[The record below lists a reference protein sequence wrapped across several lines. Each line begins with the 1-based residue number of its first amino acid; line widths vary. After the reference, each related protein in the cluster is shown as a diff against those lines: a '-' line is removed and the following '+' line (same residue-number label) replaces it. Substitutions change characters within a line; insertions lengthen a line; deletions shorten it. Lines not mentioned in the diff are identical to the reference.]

1 LYLASHDCNIGIALK
16 KMTTHLKQLS
26 ETLEH
31 VMFIMLSMLLVP
43 VSGRDDELRPGG
55 ETLHGIGSALFVSG
69 ELAVRGSGD
78 SAPTPAPLAPRGS
91 TPLAVSLSYLRVCS
105 SKTLRFVT
113 LLLPH
118 FVALELVPTQSSF
131 CNCLSG

>member
-1 LYLASHDCNIGIALK
+1 
-16 KMTTHLKQLS
+16 MTTHLKQLY

-55 ETLHGIGSALFVSG
+55 ETLHGRGSALFVSG

-91 TPLAVSLSYLRVCS
+91 PPLAVSLSYLRVCS
-105 SKTLRFVT
+105 SKTFRFVT

-118 FVALELVPTQSSF
+118 FVALELVIMQSSF
-131 CNCLSG
+131 CNCLSGQ

>member
-1 LYLASHDCNIGIALK
+1 MA
-16 KMTTHLKQLS
+16 THLKQLS

-31 VMFIMLSMLLVP
+31 VMFIMLSMLFIP

-55 ETLHGIGSALFVSG
+55 ETLHGRGSAMFVSG

-78 SAPTPAPLAPRGS
+78 SAPTPDPLAPRGS
-91 TPLAVSLSYLRVCS
+91 PPLAVSLSHLRVCS
-105 SKTLRFVT
+105 SKTLRLIT
-113 LLLPH
+113 LLLSH
-118 FVALELVPTQSSF
+118 FVALELVITHSSF